1 MLLIRPGEK
10 RLVAVL
16 FGHSFCN
23 GLARICSDTASDS
36 LWLTTYGT
44 SALPYVYLGV
54 AATAPLVGLVFS
66 WGARRLR
73 FPHLLGSVLGALG
86 IAVCVL
92 RVLLGIGAM
101 RWPVIAL
108 AVWSYLLMILLS
120 LEFWS
125 LAGQLLRV
133 EQSKRLYGLIGSGE
147 VLATI
152 LGGLGAAAVVR
163 QVGTL
168 NLLLITAGGLVGV
181 LGSLRALKPHFLQPS
196 PPVGEH
202 TTQEPK
208 HGGLVTLLRKPYA
221 MGLIATNILFLLSF
235 YFLDY
240 LYYDM
245 VAVQ

>member
-23 GLARICSDTASDS
+23 GLARICADMASDS
-36 LWLTTYGT
+36 LLLTTYGT

-66 WGARRLR
+66 WGAQRLC

-101 RWPVIAL
+101 HWPVIAL
-108 AVWSYLLMILLS
+108 AVWSYLLMILLG

-125 LAGQLLRV
+125 LAGQLLRA

-163 QVGTL
+163 QIGTL
-168 NLLLITAGGLVGV
+168 NLLLITAGGLAGV
-181 LGSLRALKPHFLQPS
+181 LGSLLALKPHFLQPS
-196 PPVGEH
+196 PPVGDTLH
-202 TTQEPK
+202 KNPSTVGSSPCCASPMLW
-208 HGGLVTLLRKPYA
+208 GLSPPT
-221 MGLIATNILFLLSF
+221 SCF
-235 YFLDY
+235 Y
-240 LYYDM
+240 
-245 VAVQ
+245 